1 MLGISLWRG
10 LLGLEETA
18 IEDVKRDPV
27 DGSLVIHVRPMARQ
41 RLRCGRCRR
50 PCPGYDEGR
59 GRRRWRTLDQGTT
72 LTWLEADAPRVRC
85 RVHGVVVA
93 HVPWAAH
100 GAGHTHTFDQQVAWL
115 AVRTSKA
122 ATTDLMRIG
131 WRTVGAIL
139 ARFHDRSAAV
149 ALAQNGSDGLDG
161 LRRIGVD
168 EIAYKRNYKYVT
180 VVVDHDTATLV
191 WADEGRDKA
200 TMRRFFDLLGPERA
214 ALITHVS
221 ADGADSM
228 HEVIIERCPQAVVCA
243 DPFHVVGWANTA
255 LSRVRIDAW
264 NQARAL
270 ARTEPPP
277 LSGWAR
283 RGQSLPGRERA
294 RQLKGSRFALWKNP
308 ENLST
313 SQHAKLEWIA
323 LSEPV
328 LHRAYLLKEAL
339 RLVFRMPIS
348 EATTAL
354 DDWIAWAR
362 RSRIPAFVE
371 LQRRIVRHRDRILAA
386 IEHQMSNG
394 LIESVNTKIRLLT
407 RIAFG
412 FHNAHAMI
420 AIAMLALGHHR
431 PTLPGRP

>member
-1 MLGISLWRG
+1 MLGIRLWRG
-10 LLGLEETA
+10 LLGLEGTA
-18 IEDVKRDPV
+18 IEDVVYDV
-27 DGSLVIHVRPMARQ
+27 GGALVIHVRPMAQQ
-41 RLRCGRCRR
+41 RTRCGRCRR
-50 PCPGYDEGR
+50 RSPGYDVR
-59 GRRRWRTLDQGTT
+59 PRRRWRTLDQGTT
-72 LTWLEADAPRVRC
+72 MAYLEADSLRVRC

-100 GAGHTHTFDQQVAWL
+100 DAGHTHTFDQQVAWL
-115 AVRTSKA
+115 AVRTSRA
-122 ATTDLMRIG
+122 ATTELMRIG

-139 ARFHDRSAAV
+139 ARFHARAAAA
-149 ALAQNGSDGLDG
+149 ALAETGSDGLDG

-180 VVVDHDTATLV
+180 IVVDHDTGTLV
-191 WADEGRDKA
+191 WADGGRDKA
-200 TMRRFFDLLGPERA
+200 TMRRFFAQLGPDRA
-214 ALITHVS
+214 AQITHVS

-228 HEVIIERCPQAVVCA
+228 HEVIVERCPQAVVCA

-264 NQARAL
+264 NRARAV
-270 ARTEPPP
+270 ARTEPSP

-323 LSEPV
+323 ISEPE

-339 RLVFRMPIS
+339 RLVFQMPIT
-348 EATTAL
+348 EATAAL
-354 DDWIAWAR
+354 DQWIAWAR
-362 RSRIPAFVE
+362 RCRIPAFIE

-412 FHNAHAMI
+412 FHNATAMI
-420 AIAMLALGHHR
+420 AIAMLALGTHR
-431 PTLPGRP
+431 PTLPGRT